1 MVASKEEG
9 GMGFRDFGAFNEA
22 LLTKQAWRI
31 LMNLNLYWARMIY
44 KGNLFSQF
52 VLPSSYEGEK
62 NHLRHGQ
69 VYLREERFL
78 CKGWEGRWVTVIA

>member
-9 GMGFRDFGAFNEA
+9 GMGFHEFGAFNEA

-31 LMNLNLYWARMIY
+31 FMNPNLYWARTIKEIY
-44 KGNLFSQF
+44 FPN
-52 VLPSSYEGEK
+52 SSFLAATRGGE

-69 VYLREERFL
+69 VY
-78 CKGWEGRWVTVIA
+78 